1 MKKTY
6 FAPEIEISVFATED
20 IITVSSTSTVSDP
33 APLSDSE
40 FDTTYTDL
48 FN

>member
-20 IITVSSTSTVSDP
+20 IITVSGTSTVSDP
-33 APLSDSE
+33 APLGDADY
-40 FDTTYTDL
+40 DTTYGDL
-48 FN
+48 FS